1 VFEIAG
7 SGFVVPVAF
16 AGTPG
21 KPHCDDKSVSALAR
35 PYRGLNP
42 AAAALGYTDVN
53 ALQNAILA
61 FCGANLGFDVERHCA
76 AFAARAIDN
85 AEREILVGAY
95 GRGTGPRQRPQS

>member
-61 FCGANLGFDVERHCA
+61 FCGG
-76 AFAARAIDN
+76 
-85 AEREILVGAY
+85 
-95 GRGTGPRQRPQS
+95 